1 MFQKFQGNITKYY
14 SKWMETSDPLEMWWN
29 KKKKAEIMFPSTIIL
44 TLVILT
50 DVRQKMF
57 TRIKCQNW
65 EETSLNVLYLAKVYV
80 NVWLQL
86 HCMPSIPIYFRHH
99 SKLKQFKTQLCL
111 PRHR

>member
-1 MFQKFQGNITKYY
+1 
-14 SKWMETSDPLEMWWN
+14 
-29 KKKKAEIMFPSTIIL
+29 MFPSTIIL

-80 NVWLQL
+80 NV
-86 HCMPSIPIYFRHH
+86 
-99 SKLKQFKTQLCL
+99 
-111 PRHR
+111 